1 MATRPTPMISFDP
14 LAKREAVPISET
26 RADGGTS
33 MDQLELASRREDL
46 HARRAADQY
55 DHMVV
60 SSRW

>member
-1 MATRPTPMISFDP
+1 
-14 LAKREAVPISET
+14 
-26 RADGGTS
+26 

-46 HARRAADQY
+46 HARGAADQY